1 MKNEFRILLAIR
13 KLKIKDVYKG
23 TGISRTTL
31 QGLYYETTPHP
42 SATTILK
49 ICDFLEVTPN
59 DFFGIKKRLK
69 LTAMSN
75 SQAL

>member
-1 MKNEFRILLAIR
+1 MKNEFRILLAVR
-13 KLKIKDVYKG
+13 KLKIKDVYEG

-31 QGLYYETTPHP
+31 QGLYYEKTPHP

-59 DFFGIKKRLK
+59 DFFGIKKRLN
-69 LTAMSN
+69 AN
-75 SQAL
+75 GN

>member
-49 ICDFLEVTPN
+49 ICDF
-59 DFFGIKKRLK
+59 
-69 LTAMSN
+69 
-75 SQAL
+75 

>member
-59 DFFGIKKRLK
+59 DFWHKK
-69 LTAMSN
+69 TETHGN
-75 SQAL
+75 E

>member
-31 QGLYYETTPHP
+31 QGLYYETTP
-42 SATTILK
+42 SKRNDYSKDLRL
-49 ICDFLEVTPN
+49 LEVTPN
-59 DFFGIKKRLK
+59 DFL
-69 LTAMSN
+69 A
-75 SQAL
+75 